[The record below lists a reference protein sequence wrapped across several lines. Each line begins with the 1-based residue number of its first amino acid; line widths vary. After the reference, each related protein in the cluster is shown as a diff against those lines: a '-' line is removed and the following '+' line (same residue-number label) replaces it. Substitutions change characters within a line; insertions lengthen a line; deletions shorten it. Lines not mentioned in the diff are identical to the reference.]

1 LAKEQ
6 REGFAVTA
14 EARSHNTGE
23 VHPVVSIGGRIVDG
37 QRDDFLAV
45 LSHELRNP
53 LQSLM
58 GWLQILE
65 RDAPSEIRERAI
77 ASIGRNARA
86 MRQIV
91 DDISDQSRIRCGKLR
106 LTLEPVDVRTIARNV
121 VEGMRPTAEERRVC
135 IELRTADP
143 LPAIHA
149 DAGRLRQVLANLL
162 SNALKFTPAD
172 GRILV
177 EAAGAADGV
186 QISVSDTG
194 CGIERAFLPHVFGRF
209 YQGQNA
215 SAHTQGLG
223 LGLALVKELVEQHG
237 GTVGAQSDG
246 PGRGARFTVM
256 LPMSAAG
263 SRWHGEPHA

>member
-1 LAKEQ
+1 
-6 REGFAVTA
+6 V
-14 EARSHNTGE
+14 
-23 VHPVVSIGGRIVDG
+23 GGRVVDRPG
-37 QRDDFLAV
+37 EDFLAV
-45 LSHELRNP
+45 LSHELRTP

-65 RDAPSEIRERAI
+65 RDAPSELRERAI

-91 DDISDQSRIRCGKLR
+91 DDIADQSRIRSGKLR
-106 LTLEPVDVRTIARNV
+106 LTLGPVDVRTIARNV

-135 IELRTADP
+135 VELRTTEP

-177 EAAGAADGV
+177 EAAVAAGGI

-194 CGIERAFLPHVFGRF
+194 CGIERNLLPHVFGRF

-215 SAHTQGLG
+215 LARTQGLG
-223 LGLALVKELVEQHG
+223 LGLALVKELVERHG
-237 GTVGAQSDG
+237 GTVSAQSDG

-256 LPMSAAG
+256 LPMSAVG